1 MGTRAEH
8 GRSLVRQGSPV
19 TILVTT
25 RLGRWAMGLAAVFLP
40 LVLAASV
47 VPRAAALGL
56 LCALAGGS
64 GALVAIVRDGERAI
78 GVFAALA
85 PLAIAVAFVLT
96 ELVAGTT

>member
-1 MGTRAEH
+1 
-8 GRSLVRQGSPV
+8 
-19 TILVTT
+19 
-25 RLGRWAMGLAAVFLP
+25 MGLAAVFLP

-78 GVFAALA
+78 GVFVALA

-96 ELVAGTT
+96 ELAGATT

>member
-1 MGTRAEH
+1 M
-8 GRSLVRQGSPV
+8 